1 MKNPMFFLIVFAC
14 GSLSFGLR
22 SSSKSADSSKSR
34 CTTPTRSSS
43 SRLTAEDLHQ
53 QSVHN
58 RVQEKANRPKRE
70 MTICSIPLNN

>member
-1 MKNPMFFLIVFAC
+1 MKKLMFFLLIFVC

-34 CTTPTRSSS
+34 YTTPTRSSS

-53 QSVHN
+53 QSLDN
-58 RVQEKANRPKRE
+58 RAQEKANGPKHE
-70 MTICSIPLNN
+70 MTIHPIPLND